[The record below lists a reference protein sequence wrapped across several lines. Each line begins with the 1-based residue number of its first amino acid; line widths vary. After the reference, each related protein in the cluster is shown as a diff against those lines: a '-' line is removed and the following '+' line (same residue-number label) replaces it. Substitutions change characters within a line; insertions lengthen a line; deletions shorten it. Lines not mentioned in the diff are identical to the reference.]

1 MALKK
6 SQKSLKN
13 WTSQE
18 WGTKSGKKSAETGE
32 RYLPK
37 SAIASLSPQEYA
49 ATSKKKRE
57 DTKKGKQHSK
67 QPKKI
72 AKKTASHRAEGGLM
86 SANDGL
92 IHPENKEFLENFH
105 NEVISSGSE
114 LVEDGMTT
122 TMRIT
127 GIGIK
132 GKEYLLPSYDP
143 ETKRILDPKETAEKF
158 MPLIDSGV
166 IEGYDSPE
174 EAEEDRKKFYDDI
187 VEGKNEFKNKNEG
200 KNMKKPEELYH
211 GGMMSDCKGVMSA
224 PEIIIGVDPVS
235 GNDIPLGSKAENV
248 RDDMP
253 AMLSEGEYV
262 LPADVVKWH
271 GLKHIQGMHDEA
283 SMGLMGMAVEGYL
296 GSELEEEPEKKKESK
311 KDKKTPEGIKVE
323 VAEVKTENKAKKLE
337 KEESE
342 YAKGLAEG
350 GFPDLNKDGKITQ
363 ADILK
368 GRGVFYGGGLM
379 QYDEGG
385 LSLDDSA
392 DEAFDAYQQMIND
405 PDYKRKQELQ
415 ERYDREEDLTE
426 DEVKELSSLSAP
438 EKDSSDIAEEVTS
451 KADGMIET
459 EEQRELDEL
468 VNSLMSQSSNF
479 SGQDEYTAFTEGLM
493 SGLKASESNLGDK
506 LAEVE
511 LKFGDKTYTPFSFLN
526 KD

>member
-37 SAIASLSPQEYA
+37 TAIDSLSPQEYA
-49 ATSKKKRE
+49 ATTKKKRE

-72 AKKTASHRAEGGLM
+72 AKKTASHRYSGGLM
-86 SANDGL
+86 AKGMSDIDKLGQMGKGMSDKAKRLLLEDPNDPMMG
-92 IHPENKEFLENFH
+92 ETF
-105 NEVISSGSE
+105 SE
-114 LVEDGMTT
+114 MYNRLKTEQGGAPLMPAYAY
-122 TMRIT
+122 
-127 GIGIK
+127 
-132 GKEYLLPSYDP
+132 EHWSYD
-143 ETKRILDPKETAEKF
+143 
-158 MPLIDSGV
+158 
-166 IEGYDSPE
+166 
-174 EAEEDRKKFYDDI
+174 
-187 VEGKNEFKNKNEG
+187 EFKNKNKG

-211 GGMMSDCKGVMSA
+211 GGMMSDCKGVMSV

-438 EKDSSDIAEEVTS
+438 EKDSSDIADEVTS